1 MEGWTLGIQGQH
13 EARDWRFPGVASTG
27 AQTHPTQMT
36 RTLWILLA
44 IAAVVVVGY
53 FVTMRFFYKESKE
66 LDKKIDFSKIKKWK
80 DDDD

>member
-1 MEGWTLGIQGQH
+1 MYLPAG
-13 EARDWRFPGVASTG
+13 DSPVVASKG
-27 AQTHPTQMT
+27 SHPTQMT

-53 FVTMRFFYKESKE
+53 FLTMRLFYKESKE